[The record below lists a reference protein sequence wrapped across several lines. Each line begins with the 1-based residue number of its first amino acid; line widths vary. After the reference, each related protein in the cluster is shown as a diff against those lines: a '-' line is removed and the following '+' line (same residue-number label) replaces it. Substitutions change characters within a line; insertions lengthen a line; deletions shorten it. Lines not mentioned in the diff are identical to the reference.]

1 MPVKVSFMNDSPKAP
16 ASGSLLITLMPGVF
30 VFLWSTGFIGA
41 KLGLPYVEP
50 MTFLSW
56 RFAIVAALMLLL
68 AMVTGAPWPKDLKMV
83 VHIAIA
89 GVMLQAVYLGGVFAS
104 ISLGVPA
111 GVSALI
117 VGVQPILTA
126 IAAGPFLGEKVSRR
140 QWLGFLLGLIGVTL
154 VVWNKLGLGAGTPF
168 AMGLSVIA
176 LFGITGG
183 TLYQKKFCPN
193 LDLRTGGVIQFAVS
207 AVVLLAIAW
216 SIESMQIIW
225 SGEFIFALAWLC
237 IVMSFGAISLLFI
250 LIRHGEAA
258 RVASLFYMVPP
269 STALIAFFLFGET
282 LDEMALGGMALA
294 VIGVALVNMKRS
306 A

>member
-1 MPVKVSFMNDSPKAP
+1 MTNNAGMTDKKTAP
-16 ASGSLLITLMPGVF
+16 GSGGLLITLMPGVF

-56 RFAIVAALMLLL
+56 RFVIVAGLMLLL
-68 AMVTGAPWPKDLKMV
+68 ALVTGAPWPKDLKMV

-89 GVMLQAVYLGGVFAS
+89 GLMMQAVYLGGVFAS
-104 ISLGVPA
+104 ISHGVPA

-117 VGVQPILTA
+117 VGIQPILTA
-126 IAAGPFLGEKVSRR
+126 VAAGPFLGEKVSRR
-140 QWLGFLLGLIGVTL
+140 QWIGFLLGLAGVTL
-154 VVWNKLGLGAGTPF
+154 VVWNKLGLGAGTPWG
-168 AMGLSVIA
+168 MGLSVIA

-183 TLYQKKFCPN
+183 TLYQKKYCPN

-207 AVVLLAIAW
+207 AVVLLAFAW
-216 SIESMQIIW
+216 YGETMLVTW

-237 IVMSFGAISLLFI
+237 IVMSFGAIGLLFI

-269 STALIAFFLFGET
+269 STALIAFFLFDEK
-282 LDEMALGGMALA
+282 LDGMAMGGMALA
-294 VIGVALVNMKRS
+294 VFGVALVNMKKKS
-306 A
+306 

>member
-1 MPVKVSFMNDSPKAP
+1 MSNTENAP
-16 ASGSLLITLMPGVF
+16 SSGSLWLSLMPGVF

-41 KLGLPYVEP
+41 KLGLPYAEP
-50 MTFLSW
+50 MTFLTW
-56 RFAIVAALMLLL
+56 RFAIVAGLMLLL
-68 AMVTGAPWPKDLKMV
+68 AVVTGAPWPKDLKMV

-104 ISLGVPA
+104 ISHGVPA

-117 VGVQPILTA
+117 VGIQPILTA
-126 IAAGPFLGEKVSRR
+126 IAAGPFLGEKITRR
-140 QWLGFLLGLIGVTL
+140 QWLGFLLGLAGVTL
-154 VVWNKLGLGAGTPF
+154 VVWNKLGLGAGTPWG
-168 AMGLSVIA
+168 MGLSVIA

-193 LDLRTGGVIQFAVS
+193 LDLRTGAVIQFSVS
-207 AVVLLAIAW
+207 TAVLLVFAW
-216 SIESMQIIW
+216 FSETMVINW
-225 SGEFIFALAWLC
+225 SGEFVFALAWLC

-269 STALIAFFLFGET
+269 STALIAYFMFGET
-282 LDEMALGGMALA
+282 LDGMAFAGMALA
-294 VIGVALVNMKRS
+294 VLGVALVNLKRK

>member
-1 MPVKVSFMNDSPKAP
+1 MSNTENAP
-16 ASGSLLITLMPGVF
+16 SSGSLWLSVMPGVF

-41 KLGLPYVEP
+41 KLGLPDAEP
-50 MTFLSW
+50 MTFLTW
-56 RFAIVAALMLLL
+56 RFAIVAGLMLLL
-68 AMVTGAPWPKDLKMV
+68 AVVTGAPWPKDLKMI

-104 ISLGVPA
+104 ISHGVPA

-117 VGVQPILTA
+117 VGIQPILTA
-126 IAAGPFLGEKVSRR
+126 IAAGPLLGEKISSR
-140 QWLGFLLGLIGVTL
+140 QWLGFLLGLAGVTL
-154 VVWNKLGLGAGTPF
+154 VVWNKLGLGAGTPWG
-168 AMGLSVIA
+168 MGLSVIA

-193 LDLRTGGVIQFAVS
+193 LDLRTGAVIQFSVS
-207 AVVLLAIAW
+207 TVVLFLFAW
-216 SIESMQIIW
+216 FGETMVINW
-225 SGEFIFALAWLC
+225 SGEFIFALVWLC

-269 STALIAFFLFGET
+269 STALIAYFMFGET
-282 LDEMALGGMALA
+282 LDGMAFGGMALA
-294 VIGVALVNMKRS
+294 VLGVALVNIKRKT
-306 A
+306 

>member
-1 MPVKVSFMNDSPKAP
+1 MSNTENAP
-16 ASGSLLITLMPGVF
+16 SSGSLWLSLMPGVF

-41 KLGLPYVEP
+41 KLGLPYAEP
-50 MTFLSW
+50 MTFLTW
-56 RFAIVAALMLLL
+56 RFAIVAGLMLLL
-68 AMVTGAPWPKDLKMV
+68 AVVTGAPWPKDLKMV

-104 ISLGVPA
+104 ISHGVPA

-117 VGVQPILTA
+117 VGIQPILTA
-126 IAAGPFLGEKVSRR
+126 IAAGPFLGEKITRR
-140 QWLGFLLGLIGVTL
+140 QWLGFLLGLAGVTL
-154 VVWNKLGLGAGTPF
+154 VVWNKLGLGAGTPWG
-168 AMGLSVIA
+168 MGLSVIA

-193 LDLRTGGVIQFAVS
+193 LDLRTGAVIQFSVS
-207 AVVLLAIAW
+207 TTVLLVFAW
-216 SIESMQIIW
+216 FSETMVINW
-225 SGEFIFALAWLC
+225 SGEFVFALAWLC

-269 STALIAFFLFGET
+269 STALIAYFMFGET
-282 LDEMALGGMALA
+282 LDGMAFAGMALA
-294 VIGVALVNMKRS
+294 VLGVALVNLKRK

>member
-1 MPVKVSFMNDSPKAP
+1 MIDKENAP
-16 ASGSLLITLMPGVF
+16 SNMGLWLTLTPGVF

-56 RFAIVAALMLLL
+56 RFGIVAALMLLL
-68 AMVTGAPWPKDLKMV
+68 ALVTGAPWPKDLKMV

-104 ISLGVPA
+104 ISHGVPA

-126 IAAGPFLGEKVSRR
+126 IAAGPFLGEKISRR

-154 VVWNKLGLGAGTPF
+154 VVWNKLGLGAGTPWG
-168 AMGLSVIA
+168 MSLSVIA

-183 TLYQKKFCPN
+183 TLYQKKYCPN
-193 LDLRTGGVIQFAVS
+193 LDLRTGAVIQFSVS
-207 AVVLLAIAW
+207 TVILFLFAW
-216 SIESMQIIW
+216 YGETMEIIW

-250 LIRHGEAA
+250 LIRRGEAA
-258 RVASLFYMVPP
+258 KVASLFYMVPP
-269 STALIAFFLFGET
+269 STALIAFFMFDET
-282 LDEMALGGMALA
+282 LDGVALGGMAIA
-294 VIGVALVNMKRS
+294 VFGVALVNLKRRT
-306 A
+306 

>member
-1 MPVKVSFMNDSPKAP
+1 MTNNAGMTDKKTAP
-16 ASGSLLITLMPGVF
+16 GSGGLLITLMPGVF

-56 RFAIVAALMLLL
+56 RFVIVAGLMLLL
-68 AMVTGAPWPKDLKMV
+68 ALVTGAPWPKDLKMV

-89 GVMLQAVYLGGVFAS
+89 GLMMQAVYLGGVFAS
-104 ISLGVPA
+104 ISHGVPA

-117 VGVQPILTA
+117 VGIQPILTA
-126 IAAGPFLGEKVSRR
+126 VAAGPFLGEKVSRR
-140 QWLGFLLGLIGVTL
+140 QWLGFLLGLAGVTL
-154 VVWNKLGLGAGTPF
+154 VVWNKLGLGDGTPWG
-168 AMGLSVIA
+168 MGLSVIA

-183 TLYQKKFCPN
+183 TLYQKKYCPN
-193 LDLRTGGVIQFAVS
+193 LDLRTGGVIQFGIS
-207 AVVLLAIAW
+207 AVVLLLFAW
-216 SIESMQIIW
+216 FGETMLVTW

-237 IVMSFGAISLLFI
+237 IVMSFGAIGLLFI

-269 STALIAFFLFGET
+269 STALIAFFLF
-282 LDEMALGGMALA
+282 DEMLDSMAMGGMALA
-294 VIGVALVNMKRS
+294 VFGVALVNMKS
-306 A
+306 KS